1 MNCFKTPT
9 FVIKIS
15 SIELPVKK
23 YRIQLQSPDLNAQR
37 LRTPYI
43 VKEKQLNAKNL
54 FRWFQFLCFYNF
66 YVSYKTVCFRP
77 KFLSPGVQIIGLIM
91 SIFGIFLLFYDDSIF
106 SLQTM
111 TTVWRLITLL
121 TTMVIGLFEVIDAC
135 LGKTK
140 IK

>member
-1 MNCFKTPT
+1 
-9 FVIKIS
+9 
-15 SIELPVKK
+15 
-23 YRIQLQSPDLNAQR
+23 
-37 LRTPYI
+37 
-43 VKEKQLNAKNL
+43 
-54 FRWFQFLCFYNF
+54 
-66 YVSYKTVCFRP
+66 
-77 KFLSPGVQIIGLIM
+77 M